1 MVRLNAGR
9 DRHDIRHTLVPAA
22 ASLASASF
30 APGSGSA
37 PNRSTAAWNDRSNA
51 RFAAWARISSS
62 RNSVRMTSTGDQPRV
77 RSNCTIALT

>member
-1 MVRLNAGR
+1 MIRLSAGR

-30 APGSGSA
+30 APGNGRA
-37 PNRSTAAWNDRSNA
+37 PNRSTAAWNDRSKE

-62 RNSVRMTSTGDQPRV
+62 GNRTCMTSAVDQPRV
-77 RSNCTIALT
+77 RSN